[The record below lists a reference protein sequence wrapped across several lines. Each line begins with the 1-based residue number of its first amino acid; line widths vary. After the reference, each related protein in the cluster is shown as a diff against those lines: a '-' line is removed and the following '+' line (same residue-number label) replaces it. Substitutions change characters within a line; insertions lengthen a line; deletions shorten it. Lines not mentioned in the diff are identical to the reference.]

1 MSAFIVSENHINVIV
16 SYFVD
21 SRPMYRL
28 YAKIN
33 GAYQYLTHENAAK
46 VAQTL
51 YAENVRSVDVR
62 YSEENDSRYTFKYL
76 PMARLH
82 YSIADI
88 AGALDCLEYQSCETD
103 DYYRTEAYALITA
116 MRKRLLKRLQDHEGC
131 DTWEIVEVQ
140 PVRRAA

>member
-1 MSAFIVSENHINVIV
+1 MSAFIVNENHVNVIV

-21 SRPMYRL
+21 PRPMYRL
-28 YAKIN
+28 YAKID
-33 GAYQYLTHENAAK
+33 GTYQYLTPENAAQ

-76 PMARLH
+76 PMAKLH
-82 YSIADI
+82 FSIADI

-103 DYYRTEAYALITA
+103 DYYQTEAYQILTS
-116 MRKRLLKRLQDHEGC
+116 MRKYLLKRLQERAES
-131 DTWEIVEVQ
+131 DTWEIIEAQ